1 MNWRTAHRV
10 LRALK
15 PRGRRWLHLGVAAA
29 VLMTAIS
36 GGQPAYAGTTGV
48 TNPGCSLL
56 NTDAFNPGCMPP
68 NLLTLSGIYTAT
80 PDEADSLQDFETQ
93 AVANTIQ
100 DHGLAATDTNA
111 VLSWGRNDAEAE
123 LFALIEQAIET
134 PSTAR
139 TTDQQNVVDWV
150 QGLEPNQAELAAQDA
165 GLEYVKWAGLDQG
178 TYMSDIANGASQSDL
193 QSFLSG
199 TPEPYTDGGSANNPS
214 ASVDG
219 GYCVYQSPA
228 PYQSEYTGNVYTP
241 IDKNTAPGTCF
252 GSGGGIGG
260 LLGGSPTPPTNDQ
273 FTKWGEADADASLQS
288 STQTVQAGAEI
299 AAGLDFG
306 AAFVGAGVSSAAL
319 SSGLA
324 SALIGSYL
332 QNAIFPYAARA
343 LYAGASAIAEAAAD
357 AAAEAAAAAEI
368 ASATGSVVSIVIFA
382 ITTIIIASINYAN
395 ATALPGKL
403 ATAIVNARTT
413 STDPATL
420 LSSTNGASDL
430 FSLFVGATLPTPTDQ
445 TCDNSAGIPAGVTIV
460 GLTSLRGPSP
470 PA

>member
-1 MNWRTAHRV
+1 MNWRIAHRV
-10 LRALK
+10 LRAGK

-29 VLMTAIS
+29 VLTTAIS

-68 NLLTLSGIYTAT
+68 DLLTLSGIYTAT

-100 DHGLAATDTNA
+100 DHGLAATDANA

-134 PSTAR
+134 PSTSR

-165 GLEYVKWAGLDQG
+165 GLEYVKWAGLDLG

-199 TPEPYTDGGSANNPS
+199 TPEPYNNGGSDSNYGVS
-214 ASVDG
+214 TG

-228 PYQSEYTGNVYTP
+228 PYQSDYTGNIFTSG
-241 IDKNTAPGTCF
+241 DKNTASPTCF
-252 GSGGGIGG
+252 DGGGIGG
-260 LLGGSPTPPTNDQ
+260 LLGGGPEPPSYDD
-273 FTKWGEADADASLQS
+273 FTKWGTADADYSLQAS
-288 STQTVQAGAEI
+288 SQTVQAGAEI
-299 AAGLDFG
+299 AVGLDFG
-306 AAFVGAGVSSAAL
+306 AAFVGAGVSSAVL

-332 QNAIFPYAARA
+332 QETVFPYAARA
-343 LYAGASAIAEAAAD
+343 AYAGASAN
-357 AAAEAAAAAEI
+357 
-368 ASATGSVVSIVIFA
+368 S
-382 ITTIIIASINYAN
+382 
-395 ATALPGKL
+395 
-403 ATAIVNARTT
+403 T
-413 STDPATL
+413 S
-420 LSSTNGASDL
+420 S
-430 FSLFVGATLPTPTDQ
+430 
-445 TCDNSAGIPAGVTIV
+445 C
-460 GLTSLRGPSP
+460 
-470 PA
+470 